1 MRTIVCISDLQ
12 TPFEDRKAVKAVA
25 QFIQDFGPDMVISV
39 GDEFDLPQIS
49 RYAAAGSGAGQFV
62 GNLGKDRDHGVEVLA
77 MLGIQH
83 ITRSNHLDRWF
94 AALDRVPAF
103 KGVPEFEL
111 QNFLRLNDLGITYHE
126 QPWDPTGTG
135 TWLLLHGDEGSMN
148 PNAGLTSQ
156 GLALRSGRSVIS
168 GHTHRLGLVP
178 KTQTYLGD
186 SKPRITFGFE
196 AGCLADFNSPGMG
209 YARFKNWQQGFGLLY
224 VEGKSVYPVPVPI
237 VNRSFQVE
245 GKRYAW

>member
-1 MRTIVCISDLQ
+1 MRRIAAISDLQ

-25 QFIQDFGPDMVISV
+25 QFLEWWQPDLTISV

-49 RYAAAGSGAGQFV
+49 RYSKGNKGEFE
-62 GNLGKDRDHGVEVLA
+62 GNLGKDRDHGVEVLR

-94 AALDRVPAF
+94 DALARVPAF
-103 KGVPEFEL
+103 ANVPEFQLE
-111 QNFLRLNDLGITYHE
+111 NFLRFDELGITYHST
-126 QPWDPTGTG
+126 PWDPTGTG
-135 TWLLLHGDEGSMN
+135 TWLLMHGDEGAMS
-148 PNAGLTSQ
+148 PNAGSTSQ
-156 GLALRSGRSVIS
+156 ALALRSGRSVLS

-186 SKPRITFGFE
+186 SKPHISFGFE
-196 AGCLADFNSPGMG
+196 AGCLADFNSPGMR

-224 VEGKSVYPVPVPI
+224 VEGKSVHPVPVPI
-237 VNRSFQVE
+237 VNRSFVVE
-245 GKRYAW
+245 GKRFSW